1 MQNHELRSAPRPGG
15 RSARVQAAVHEAVQ
29 RLQARLGREALTIP
43 AIATEAGVTPS
54 TIYRRWGDLGQLLA
68 DVAVEQLRPD
78 APPDDTGDF
87 RSDLRAWLGQYMEE
101 MNSQPGRAM
110 LRDVLGSGGTEGQ
123 AQCMHFCTLQI
134 DALRQRALQRGQTVT
149 ATEQIIDQVVAPLI
163 YRILFANTGPTD
175 ADLDGWLATALPD
188 GAAIH
193 GGR

>member
-15 RSARVQAAVHEAVQ
+15 RSARVQAAVHQAVQ

-43 AIATEAGVTPS
+43 AIAAEAGVTPS

-78 APPDDTGDF
+78 ASPDDTGTF
-87 RSDLRAWLGQYMEE
+87 AGDLRAWLAQYMEE
-101 MNSQPGRAM
+101 MSSEPGRAM
-110 LRDVLGSGGTEGQ
+110 LRDVLGSGGSEGQ
-123 AQCMHFCTLQI
+123 AQCMYFCTLQI

-163 YRILFANTGPTD
+163 YRILFANTAPTD
-175 ADLDGWLATALPD
+175 ADLDGWLATALP
-188 GAAIH
+188 A
-193 GGR
+193 